1 MEGNMNKLAKDFDL
15 KDRPTG
21 GVSKPSD
28 KVPEHAKLVN
38 DDEKLDKELM
48 DLKRRLREINLENL
62 KVQGNLKLIERK
74 QRLKEADLDRIM
86 QEKGLVQYN
95 GRLEA
100 NESSANIK
108 GSSKLGVNMGMRLE
122 DIPNYDNLATEKQN
136 PLDSVVK
143 KIERSGYTL
152 DQAFNLFDD
161 NGDQVLTIMEIK
173 DGLRN

>member
-1 MEGNMNKLAKDFDL
+1 
-15 KDRPTG
+15 
-21 GVSKPSD
+21 
-28 KVPEHAKLVN
+28 
-38 DDEKLDKELM
+38 
-48 DLKRRLREINLENL
+48 
-62 KVQGNLKLIERK
+62 
-74 QRLKEADLDRIM
+74 
-86 QEKGLVQYN
+86 
-95 GRLEA
+95 
-100 NESSANIK
+100 
-108 GSSKLGVNMGMRLE
+108 MGMRLE

>member
-86 QEKGLVQYN
+86 
-95 GRLEA
+95 
-100 NESSANIK
+100 
-108 GSSKLGVNMGMRLE
+108 
-122 DIPNYDNLATEKQN
+122 
-136 PLDSVVK
+136 
-143 KIERSGYTL
+143 
-152 DQAFNLFDD
+152 
-161 NGDQVLTIMEIK
+161 
-173 DGLRN
+173 